1 MASARWR
8 LEQTQ
13 SLLFEM
19 PRPEIE
25 FYDEDPWQID
35 NLAPIP
41 EFQPLIVEHFTM
53 LQAWRASTGD
63 FPPWQ
68 RRRADYADRV
78 TGVLYSLELPPMRDE

>member
-8 LEQTQ
+8 LEQNA
-13 SLLFEM
+13 EPAVRDAA
-19 PRPEIE
+19 PR
-25 FYDEDPWQID
+25 DRVLRWQID